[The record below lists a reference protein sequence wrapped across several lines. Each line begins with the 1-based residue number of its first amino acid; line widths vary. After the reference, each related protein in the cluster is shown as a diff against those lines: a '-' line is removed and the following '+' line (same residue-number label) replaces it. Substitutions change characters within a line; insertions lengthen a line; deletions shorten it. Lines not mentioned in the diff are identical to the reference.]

1 MARNCFI
8 VRFHATSEWPVRARC
23 WGNLRQRIKA
33 KYCTHNI
40 AFAPLAAAVV
50 HNMKITSFAYYWA
63 VEIME
68 AVSLRP
74 RRNVEFFIRRTKR

>member
-1 MARNCFI
+1 MLLLDVMRSQNSQGE
-8 VRFHATSEWPVRARC
+8 HAVG
-23 WGNLRQRIKA
+23 GNLRQRVKT

-63 VEIME
+63 VEIMK
-68 AVSLRP
+68 VIRLRP
-74 RRNVEFFIRRTKR
+74 RPNVELFMRRTIL

>member
-1 MARNCFI
+1 M
-8 VRFHATSEWPVRARC
+8 RARC
-23 WGNLRQRIKA
+23 RGNLRQRVKT
-33 KYCTHNI
+33 KYCTHNK

-68 AVSLRP
+68 VIRLGPRPSLELFMRQTKL
-74 RRNVEFFIRRTKR
+74 EFGST

>member
-1 MARNCFI
+1 M
-8 VRFHATSEWPVRARC
+8 RARC
-23 WGNLRQRIKA
+23 WGNLQQSIKT
-33 KYCTHNI
+33 KHCTHNI

-68 AVSLRP
+68 AVRLRP
-74 RRNVEFFIRRTKR
+74 RPNVELFMRQYIDNNNNNIY

>member
-1 MARNCFI
+1 MRPQNGQWEPAVGR
-8 VRFHATSEWPVRARC
+8 
-23 WGNLRQRIKA
+23 NLRQRIKT

-63 VEIME
+63 EEIME
-68 AVSLRP
+68 VIRLTP
-74 RRNVEFFIRRTKR
+74 GPNVELFMKRTKL